1 MAGWYH
7 QCNRHELGQTPAD
20 GQGQGGCSPWGCKE
34 LGTTGQLSNICM
46 HVCIHIPYLV
56 TCYAFCKNNNPC
68 LIFFWGL
75 VFSPTHQF
83 VFTVCVCMLS
93 RFSHDQLFVI
103 IWAIACQILWSMGFS
118 KQEYWHGLPCF
129 LPGDLP
135 DPGIK
140 PVSFASPAWAEGFF
154 TTSATWEALFSLG
167 TSMSLPDSNSLF
179 IVD

>member
-1 MAGWYH
+1 MRLKYIWECGSGFSGTYF
-7 QCNRHELGQTPAD
+7 
-20 GQGQGGCSPWGCKE
+20 SP
-34 LGTTGQLSNICM
+34 
-46 HVCIHIPYLV
+46 HLV

-68 LIFFWGL
+68 LIFFWGF

-83 VFTVCVCMLS
+83 VFTVCVCVCVCVCMLS
-93 RFSHDQLFVI
+93 RVSHDQLFVI
-103 IWAIACQILWSMGFS
+103 IWAIACQVPWSMEFS
-118 KQEYWHGLPCF
+118 KQEYWRGLPCF